1 MHEDLANSVNHQTW
15 EILRV
20 KLGNSS
26 IKRGGEC
33 RFKHGE
39 FEILTPNIGKIVKP
53 ESKMRRMEIYS
64 KNHNKLNTIYAIM
77 CMGRAGTTDFF
88 PAVMQNLAIRSNRN
102 PLDRLANG
110 RLVDLPLARRSRG
123 LRLLPVRTP
132 QMGFQDRCMQGQRC
146 PLLATSART

>member
-64 KNHNKLNTIYAIM
+64 KNHNILNTI
-77 CMGRAGTTDFF
+77 
-88 PAVMQNLAIRSNRN
+88 
-102 PLDRLANG
+102 
-110 RLVDLPLARRSRG
+110 DLRYYVHGSCRDHRF
-123 LRLLPVRTP
+123 LPCGHAEP
-132 QMGFQDRCMQGQRC
+132 GD
-146 PLLATSART
+146 SE